1 MPIYKHTALTET
13 GMHLCSTPSQART
26 FVLGVGAQKAGTTW
40 LHQYL
45 AGYPCAD
52 FGMHKEYHIWDAVFL
67 ESCAE
72 FKVAPETLITDSS
85 PLLTANDPNIL
96 RYSMQQFPGVY
107 PGYFANLLSGE
118 KWLTGDITPAYA
130 GLSVAALHQVKGLM
144 VSAGMQVKVIFL
156 MRDPF
161 ERCWSAVRMYKRT
174 TAMAGSDED
183 CLAQCYRSEQFRFR
197 TAYDE
202 TIQRLEQVFP
212 SDAIFYGFYENL
224 FTKATLDRLSDFLG
238 IAPNYSAIDQRFNQ
252 SPKSERCRPE
262 LKAAVKNFYSDVY
275 AYCHERFP
283 GTRALWKN

>member
-1 MPIYKHTALTET
+1 
-13 GMHLCSTPSQART
+13 
-26 FVLGVGAQKAGTTW
+26 
-40 LHQYL
+40 
-45 AGYPCAD
+45 
-52 FGMHKEYHIWDAVFL
+52 MHKEYHIWDAVFL

-72 FKVAPETLITDSS
+72 FKVTPEMLVTNPGCS
-85 PLLTANDPNIL
+85 LTPNDPNIL
-96 RYSMQQFPGVY
+96 RYSMQQFAGVY
-107 PGYFANLLSGE
+107 SGYFTNLLSGT

-130 GLSVAALHQVKGLM
+130 GLSVKALQHVKDAIE
-144 VSAGMQVKVIFL
+144 SAGMQIKIVFL

-202 TIQRLEQVFP
+202 TIKRLEQVFP

-224 FTKATLDRLSDFLG
+224 FTKATLDRLADFIG
-238 IAPNYSAIDQRFNQ
+238 VAPNYSAINERFNE
-252 SPKSERCRPE
+252 SPKSERCGAALR
-262 LKAAVKNFYSDVY
+262 AAVTSFYGDVY

-283 GTRALWKN
+283 ATRALWKT